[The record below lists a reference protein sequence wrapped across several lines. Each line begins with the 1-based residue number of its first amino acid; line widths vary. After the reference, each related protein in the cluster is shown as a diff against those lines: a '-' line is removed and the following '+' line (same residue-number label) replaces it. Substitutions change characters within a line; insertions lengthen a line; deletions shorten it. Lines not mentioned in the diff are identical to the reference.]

1 LIQIEVPGWSTLEL
15 GHLVLDLNGTVAL
28 DGEPITGVDDQVA
41 VLSAHLIVHLVT
53 ADSHGQAEEN
63 SQRMG
68 CQLVRIEP
76 RYEASQKGALV
87 ERLGAAHV
95 VAIGNGANDA
105 RMLSAAALGIAILG
119 REGLAVETLRAADL
133 VVGRIEDALDLLL
146 HPQRL
151 VATLRR

>member
-1 LIQIEVPGWSTLEL
+1 VIQIEVPGRSALEL
-15 GHLVLDLNGTVAL
+15 RHLVLDLNGTVAL

-41 VLSAHLIVHLVT
+41 ALSTQLVVHLVT
-53 ADSHGQAEEN
+53 ADTHGQAEET
-63 SQRMG
+63 SQWLG

-119 REGLAVETLRAADL
+119 HEGLAVETLRAADL
-133 VVGRIEDALDLLL
+133 VVGCAEDALNLLL

-151 VATLRR
+151 IATLRR